1 MLNTVRGSTE
11 ASRPPATG
19 RSNVTVTA
27 SVASPSLSGVTRSTR
42 SGSTDTTTAPS
53 VSKTAVRTENIDA
66 TRGGDCLNLPAI
78 GGSGAQRSREDAEP
92 RALSL
97 TPWLRPVQND
107 EGDPREPAHPLAP
120 AQRPQ
125 HQPRLRDRR
134 LPRGVRPLEQRHRAG
149 EHVVRPVP
157 VRGGVGHVPDAGR
170 LPPAVVVAGP
180 GDEEVVPGG
189 QLEHVAAGGGREGE
203 PPGSAV
209 HDLEAV
215 HAGCHERVQVL
226 PVVVPVFRE

>member
-1 MLNTVRGSTE
+1 MLNTVRGSTD
-11 ASRPPATG
+11 ASSPPATG

-42 SGSTDTTTAPS
+42 SGSTDTATAPS
-53 VSKTAVRTENIDA
+53 VSKTAVRTENIGA
-66 TRGGDCLNLPAI
+66 TRGGDSLNLPAI

-157 VRGGVGHVPDAGR
+157 VRGRVVTFQTQVAFPQPWLSLAPVTR
-170 LPPAVVVAGP
+170 RSCPAASSSTSRR
-180 GDEEVVPGG
+180 
-189 QLEHVAAGGGREGE
+189 AAGGKAS
-203 PPGSAV
+203 P
-209 HDLEAV
+209 
-215 HAGCHERVQVL
+215 
-226 PVVVPVFRE
+226 

>member
-1 MLNTVRGSTE
+1 MLNTVRGSTD

-19 RSNVTVTA
+19 RSNVTVPA

-42 SGSTDTTTAPS
+42 SGSTDTATAPS
-53 VSKTAVRTENIDA
+53 VSKTAVRTENIGA
-66 TRGGDCLNLPAI
+66 TRGGDSLNLPAI

-107 EGDPREPAHPLAP
+107 EGDPREPAHALAP
-120 AQRPQ
+120 GQRPQ

-134 LPRGVRPLEQRHRAG
+134 LPRGVRPLQQRHRAG

-157 VRGGVGHVPDAGR
+157 VSGGGGHVPDAGR
-170 LPPAVVVAGP
+170 LPPTVGVAGP
-180 GDEEVVPGG
+180 RGEEGGPGG
-189 QLEHVAAGGGREGE
+189 PLRHVAAGGGGGG
-203 PPGSAV
+203 GSPWGAV
-209 HDLEAV
+209 A
-215 HAGCHERVQVL
+215 
-226 PVVVPVFRE
+226 